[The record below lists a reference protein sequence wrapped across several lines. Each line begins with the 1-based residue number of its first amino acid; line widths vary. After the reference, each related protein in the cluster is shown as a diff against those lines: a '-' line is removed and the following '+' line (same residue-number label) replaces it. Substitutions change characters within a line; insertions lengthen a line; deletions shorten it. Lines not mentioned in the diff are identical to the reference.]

1 MPVPD
6 VTVTEEPMPVEDTD
20 AAEVTIDP
28 RRLLETGAAGTYL
41 VALTTVPSGPVTAT
55 VSNTNALINSAPT
68 ALIFDASNH
77 AAVQAVTVSH
87 AVSGD
92 PGVRSG
98 PGVVVT
104 ES

>member
-20 AAEVTIDP
+20 AAEVTIAP

-41 VALTTVPSGPVTAT
+41 VALTTVPSGPVTVT
-55 VSNTNALINSAPT
+55 VSNPNALINSVPT

-77 AAVQAVTVSH
+77 AAVQAV
-87 AVSGD
+87 SGY

-98 PGVVVT
+98 PGVVVA